1 MSDKKYWNSL
11 DQLEGDSAFIEEAQS
26 EFKKEL
32 PVDEFLAKDS
42 LVDTASSRRD
52 FLKFMG
58 FSLSAATLA
67 ACETPVTKAIPYV
80 IKPEEVT
87 PGIANWYASS
97 YNRGGGFASILVK
110 TREGRP
116 IFIQANDAYPEAL
129 RGVSAKVNAS
139 VLELYDDNRYGEP
152 SMGEEEQYWEDIDA
166 DVISKLNAIKAKGG
180 NVRVLSASTSSPST
194 QKVFQK
200 FSEKFGGT
208 ADVDVYDE
216 KGAVTGT
223 EAVNNQVVYYYD
235 AQNYE
240 GIVNANNADFGVSA
254 IPSFDFT
261 KAKVIVGIN
270 ADFLSSWLDAT
281 ANSKGYT
288 QKRNPDNSWMSMHYQ
303 FETNMTTAGA
313 AADVRGAI
321 KPSENGEVAKLIYNI
336 LAKKA
341 GIVTLP
347 SAVLAEDDN
356 NVVTKAEQAA
366 NDLWENKGNSLVICG
381 SHESGIQQ
389 IVNAINN
396 LLGNYGKTLSLG
408 KTNNLYNSNAGVN
421 KLISE
426 MNSGAIDALIVY
438 GTNPA
443 YSLPSALGFNAAMSK
458 VGLTISLADRP
469 DETSVLCNYICPDHF
484 YLESWNDFQ
493 PYTGIYAMAQ
503 PTIKPL
509 FNTRQAQE
517 SLLIWSGAGK
527 DYYSFLKNNW
537 KTSII
542 SEMGDQLV
550 TEESFNRAQQKG
562 VYLIA
567 NSNAELEYKGNA
579 LVASKSISTPKSGW
593 EAQMYFSNAIGDG
606 TQANNPHLQELP
618 DPITKISWDNY
629 VTMAPSDMRE
639 NDWETRTAQE
649 TPASLITITING
661 VNIEL
666 PAVSSPGQKKG
677 TVGIALGY
685 GRSVSGKTGATGKN
699 AYTGLTFEN
708 GTYNYSASDI
718 SLNGTDQTYQIAS
731 VQTHH
736 TMMGRK
742 IVNETSLATFKETD
756 KNDEHKGW
764 NKDLKLQDGFG
775 RVTPVKEM
783 NLWDD
788 HGIERGHRWGLNVD
802 LNACLGCGA
811 CVTACHIENN
821 VAIVGKDEIRRT
833 RSMFWLRIDRYY
845 SSDTSKASAKEDGTG
860 VMDMYAE
867 MEIPSDYPDVV
878 FQPVMCQ
885 HCNHAP
891 CETVCPV
898 AATTHSE
905 EGLNQMTY
913 NRCIGTRYCAA
924 NCPYKVRRFNWFNY
938 NKDPKFTDF
947 NPTQNDLSRMVL
959 NPDVVV
965 RSRGVIEKCSFCV
978 QKIQAGK
985 LAAKKAKRPVQDG
998 DVVSAC
1004 ASACPTNAISFGDL
1018 NDSKSKVRAN
1028 FDNERS
1034 YFMIEEVGTQ
1044 PNVAYMTKVRN
1055 RKA

>member
-1 MSDKKYWNSL
+1 
-11 DQLEGDSAFIEEAQS
+11 
-26 EFKKEL
+26 
-32 PVDEFLAKDS
+32 
-42 LVDTASSRRD
+42 
-52 FLKFMG
+52 
-58 FSLSAATLA
+58 
-67 ACETPVTKAIPYV
+67 
-80 IKPEEVT
+80 
-87 PGIANWYASS
+87 
-97 YNRGGGFASILVK
+97 
-110 TREGRP
+110 
-116 IFIQANDAYPEAL
+116 
-129 RGVSAKVNAS
+129 
-139 VLELYDDNRYGEP
+139 
-152 SMGEEEQYWEDIDA
+152 
-166 DVISKLNAIKAKGG
+166 
-180 NVRVLSASTSSPST
+180 
-194 QKVFQK
+194 
-200 FSEKFGGT
+200 
-208 ADVDVYDE
+208 
-216 KGAVTGT
+216 
-223 EAVNNQVVYYYD
+223 
-235 AQNYE
+235 
-240 GIVNANNADFGVSA
+240 
-254 IPSFDFT
+254 
-261 KAKVIVGIN
+261 
-270 ADFLSSWLDAT
+270 
-281 ANSKGYT
+281 
-288 QKRNPDNSWMSMHYQ
+288 
-303 FETNMTTAGA
+303 
-313 AADVRGAI
+313 
-321 KPSENGEVAKLIYNI
+321 
-336 LAKKA
+336 
-341 GIVTLP
+341 
-347 SAVLAEDDN
+347 
-356 NVVTKAEQAA
+356 
-366 NDLWENKGNSLVICG
+366 
-381 SHESGIQQ
+381 
-389 IVNAINN
+389 
-396 LLGNYGKTLSLG
+396 
-408 KTNNLYNSNAGVN
+408 
-421 KLISE
+421 
-426 MNSGAIDALIVY
+426 
-438 GTNPA
+438 
-443 YSLPSALGFNAAMSK
+443 
-458 VGLTISLADRP
+458 
-469 DETSVLCNYICPDHF
+469 
-484 YLESWNDFQ
+484 
-493 PYTGIYAMAQ
+493 
-503 PTIKPL
+503 
-509 FNTRQAQE
+509 
-517 SLLIWSGAGK
+517 
-527 DYYSFLKNNW
+527 
-537 KTSII
+537 
-542 SEMGDQLV
+542 
-550 TEESFNRAQQKG
+550 
-562 VYLIA
+562 
-567 NSNAELEYKGNA
+567 
-579 LVASKSISTPKSGW
+579 
-593 EAQMYFSNAIGDG
+593 
-606 TQANNPHLQELP
+606 
-618 DPITKISWDNY
+618 
-629 VTMAPSDMRE
+629 
-639 NDWETRTAQE
+639 
-649 TPASLITITING
+649 

-802 LNACLGCGA
+802 LNACTGCGA

-985 LAAKKAKRPVQDG
+985 LVAKKAKRPVQDG